1 MGSDHGAKASA
12 MIYSLAETAKAN
24 NLNPYQYF
32 EMLLT
37 VLPNHMD
44 DKDTAFI
51 DDLLPWSPLIQQKCL
66 SKLKKV

>member
-1 MGSDHGAKASA
+1 

-32 EMLLT
+32 EMLLKII
-37 VLPNHMD
+37 PDHMD
-44 DKDTAFI
+44 DKDMSFL
-51 DDLLPWSPLIQQKCL
+51 DELLPWSPFIQQNCL